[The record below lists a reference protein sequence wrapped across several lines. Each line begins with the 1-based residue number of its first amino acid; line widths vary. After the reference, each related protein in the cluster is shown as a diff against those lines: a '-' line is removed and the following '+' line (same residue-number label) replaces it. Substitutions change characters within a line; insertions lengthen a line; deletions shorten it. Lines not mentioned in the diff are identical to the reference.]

1 MQTQEKNGKSDSNLI
16 RFVAAVLA
24 APIMCTEY
32 FAPCDLKICE
42 NNSAANT
49 KTYKRLIVW
58 SLPINL
64 AGVSGNGN
72 MYLQGGGQIK
82 KYNKS

>member
-1 MQTQEKNGKSDSNLI
+1 VQTQEKNGKSDSNLI

-49 KTYKRLIVW
+49 KTYKRLIV
-58 SLPINL
+58 
-64 AGVSGNGN
+64 
-72 MYLQGGGQIK
+72 
-82 KYNKS
+82 